1 MVLNYIW
8 ISFFIIAFLVAL
20 LKTFLGDLEIF
31 SLVVNSIFERAE
43 LGFKLSLGLTG
54 IMALWLGI
62 MRIGEKG
69 GAINILSKIFA
80 PLFNRLFPEI
90 PSSSNAH
97 GSIIMNISANMLGL
111 DNAATPLGLKA
122 MNELQ
127 KHNPEKEK
135 ASNAQILF
143 LVLNT
148 SGLTLI
154 PTSIIAL
161 RATAMAENSIT
172 GNPTDIFI
180 PILIAT
186 YCSTLAGL
194 IFVSIIQRINLFH
207 KTILAYLL
215 TATGLIGGLVWYLA
229 SHKEHIE
236 IISNVLSGALIFGFI
251 IGFILL
257 GLKNKI
263 NIYEEFVEGAK
274 DGFKVAIK
282 IIPYLIAMLCAIGAF
297 TTSGAMEFIISGI
310 EGFFNLF
317 ISDTRFVEGLPTAI
331 MKPLSG
337 AGARGMMVESWG
349 ENASQI
355 NSFVGRLTSTLQ
367 GSTETTFYVLA
378 VYFGSVGIKNTR
390 YAIVAGLFADFI
402 GIIAAILVCYLF
414 FG

>member
-1 MVLNYIW
+1 MGN
-8 ISFFIIAFLVAL
+8 
-20 LKTFLGDLEIF
+20 LEIF

-43 LGFKLSLGLTG
+43 LGFKLSIGLTG

-69 GAINILSKIFA
+69 GAINLLSRIFA
-80 PLFNRLFPEI
+80 PLFNRLFPDI
-90 PSSSNAH
+90 PKESPAH

-127 KHNPEKEK
+127 KHNKEKEK

-161 RATAMAENSIT
+161 RATAMAENNII

-194 IFVSIIQRINLFH
+194 IFVSIIQKINLLQ
-207 KTILAYLL
+207 KTIIAYLG
-215 TATGLIGGLVWYLA
+215 TATALIGGLIWYL
-229 SHKEHIE
+229 SKHKDQIE
-236 IISNVLSGALIFGFI
+236 AISSIVSGAFIFGFI
-251 IGFILL
+251 ISFILL
-257 GLKNKI
+257 GIRSKI
-263 NIYEEFVEGAK
+263 NIYNEFIEGAK
-274 DGFKVAIK
+274 DGFNVAIK

-297 TTSGAMEFIISGI
+297 TTSGAMLFIISGI
-310 EGFFNLF
+310 ESFFSLF
-317 ISDTRFVEGLPTAI
+317 LSDTRFVDALPTAI

-337 AGARGMMVESWG
+337 GGARGMMVESWG
-349 ENASQI
+349 QNASNI
-355 NSFVGRLTSTLQ
+355 NSFVGKLTSTLQ

-390 YAIVAGLFADFI
+390 YAIVAGLFADLIGVISAIFI
-402 GIIAAILVCYLF
+402 AYIFWG
-414 FG
+414 

>member
-20 LKTFLGDLEIF
+20 AKTFMGNLEIF

-69 GAINILSKIFA
+69 GAINILSKAFA
-80 PLFNRLFPEI
+80 PLFNKLFPEI
-90 PSSSNAH
+90 PKDSKAH

-122 MNELQ
+122 MAELQ
-127 KHNPEKEK
+127 KHNKEKER

-161 RATAMAENSIT
+161 RATAMADNDII

-194 IFVSIIQRINLFH
+194 IFVSIIQKINLFQ
-207 KTILAYLL
+207 KTVLTYLGSA
-215 TATGLIGGLVWYLA
+215 TAIIGGLVWYLA
-229 SHKEHIE
+229 MHKQHIE
-236 IISNVLSGALIFGFI
+236 VISSIVSGAFIFGFI
-251 IGFILL
+251 ISFILL

-274 DGFKVAIK
+274 DGFNVAVK

-297 TTSGAMEFIISGI
+297 TTSGAMQFIIGGI
-310 EGFFNLF
+310 DSFFSLF
-317 ISDTRFVEGLPTAI
+317 LSDTRFVEALPTAI

-337 AGARGMMVESWG
+337 GGARGMMVESWG
-349 ENASQI
+349 ENAINI
-355 NSFVGRLTSTLQ
+355 NSFVGKLTSTLQ

-390 YAIVAGLFADFI
+390 YAIVAGLFADLI
-402 GIIAAILVCYLF
+402 GVIAAIVIAYLF
-414 FG
+414 WG

>member
-20 LKTFLGDLEIF
+20 AKTMMGDLDIF

-43 LGFKLSLGLTG
+43 LGFKLSIGLTG

-69 GAINILSKIFA
+69 GAIHVLSKIFA
-80 PLFNRLFPEI
+80 PLFRKLFPEI

-161 RATAMAENSIT
+161 RATAMAENSII

-194 IFVSIIQRINLFH
+194 IFVSIIQKINLFQ
-207 KTILAYLL
+207 KTVLAYLL
-215 TATGLIGGLVWYLA
+215 SATGLIGGLVWYLA

-236 IISNVLSGALIFGFI
+236 IISDVFSGALIFGFI
-251 IGFILL
+251 ISFILL
-257 GLKNKI
+257 GIKNKI
-263 NIYEEFVEGAK
+263 NIYEEFIEGAK
-274 DGFKVAIK
+274 DGFNVAIK

-297 TTSGAMEFIISGI
+297 TTSGAMLFIIEGI
-310 EGFFNLF
+310 ESFFSLF
-317 ISDTRFVEGLPTAI
+317 LSDTRFVEALPTAI

-337 AGARGMMVESWG
+337 GGARGMMVESWG
-349 ENASQI
+349 QNASEI

-367 GSTETTFYVLA
+367 GSTETTFYVVA

-390 YAIVAGLFADFI
+390 YAIVAGLFADLI
-402 GIIAAILVCYLF
+402 GVIAAILIAYVF
-414 FG
+414 WG

>member
-8 ISFFIIAFLVAL
+8 ISFFIVAFLVAL
-20 LKTFLGDLEIF
+20 LKTFMGDFEIF

-80 PLFNRLFPEI
+80 PLFNKLFPEI
-90 PSSSNAH
+90 PRSSNAH

-297 TTSGAMEFIISGI
+297 TSSGAMEFIINGI
-310 EGFFNLF
+310 EAFFNLF

-390 YAIVAGLFADFI
+390 YAIVAGLFADLI

>member
-8 ISFFIIAFLVAL
+8 ISFFIVAFLVAL
-20 LKTFLGDLEIF
+20 LKTFMGDFEIF

-80 PLFNRLFPEI
+80 PLFNKLFPEI
-90 PSSSNAH
+90 PRSSNAH

-297 TTSGAMEFIISGI
+297 TSSGAMEFIINGI

-390 YAIVAGLFADFI
+390 YAIVAGLFADLI

>member
-8 ISFFIIAFLVAL
+8 ISFFIVAFLVAL

>member
-20 LKTFLGDLEIF
+20 AKTMMGDLDIF

-43 LGFKLSLGLTG
+43 LGFKLSIGLTG

-69 GAINILSKIFA
+69 GAIHVLSKIFA
-80 PLFNRLFPEI
+80 PLFRKLFPEI

-127 KHNPEKEK
+127 KHNLEKEK

-161 RATAMAENSIT
+161 RATAMAENSII

-194 IFVSIIQRINLFH
+194 IFVSIIQKINLFQ
-207 KTILAYLL
+207 KTVLAYLL
-215 TATGLIGGLVWYLA
+215 SATGLIGGLVWYLA

-236 IISNVLSGALIFGFI
+236 VISDVFSGALIFGFI
-251 IGFILL
+251 ISFILL
-257 GLKNKI
+257 GIKNKI
-263 NIYEEFVEGAK
+263 NIYEEFIEGAK
-274 DGFKVAIK
+274 DGFNVAIK

-297 TTSGAMEFIISGI
+297 TTSGAMLFIIEGI
-310 EGFFNLF
+310 ESFFSLF
-317 ISDTRFVEGLPTAI
+317 LSDTRFVEALPTAI

-337 AGARGMMVESWG
+337 GGARGMMVESWG
-349 ENASQI
+349 QNASEI

-390 YAIVAGLFADFI
+390 YAIVAGLFADLI
-402 GIIAAILVCYLF
+402 GVIAAILIAYVF
-414 FG
+414 WG

>member
-8 ISFFIIAFLVAL
+8 ISFFIIAFLVTI
-20 LKTFLGDLEIF
+20 LKTISGDIELF
-31 SLVVNSIFERAE
+31 SQVINSIFERAE

-69 GAINILSKIFA
+69 GAIRILSKIFA
-80 PLFNRLFPEI
+80 PLFEKLFPEL
-90 PSSSNAH
+90 PKDSKAH
-97 GSIIMNISANMLGL
+97 GAIIMNISANMLGL

-122 MNELQ
+122 MDELQ
-127 KHNPEKEK
+127 KVNKDKSK

-161 RATAMAENSIT
+161 RATAMAENNIA

-186 YCSTLAGL
+186 YFSTIAGL
-194 IFVSIIQRINLFH
+194 IFVSIAQKINLFQR
-207 KTILAYLL
+207 TILAYLGGG
-215 TATGLIGGLVWYLA
+215 TAFISLLIWYLA
-229 SHKEHIE
+229 NNKEQIE
-236 IISNVLSGALIFGFI
+236 AISSIASGAFIFSFI

-257 GLKNKI
+257 GLRQKI
-263 NIYEEFVEGAK
+263 NIYEEFIEGAK
-274 DGFKVAIK
+274 DGFKVAVK

-297 TTSGAMEFIISGI
+297 TTSGAMSYIIHGLDL
-310 EGFFNLF
+310 FFSLF
-317 ISDTRFVEGLPTAI
+317 FSDTRFVDALPTAL

-337 AGARGMMVESWG
+337 GGARGMMVESWG
-349 ENASQI
+349 ENAI
-355 NSFVGRLTSTLQ
+355 NVNSFIGKLTSTLQ

-390 YAIVAGLFADFI
+390 YAIVAGLFADLI
-402 GIIAAILVCYLF
+402 GIIAAITIAYLF
-414 FG
+414 WG

>member
-20 LKTFLGDLEIF
+20 AKTLMGDLDIF

-43 LGFKLSLGLTG
+43 LGFKLSIGLTG

-69 GAINILSKIFA
+69 GAIHVLSKIFA
-80 PLFNRLFPEI
+80 PLLSKLFPDI

-161 RATAMAENSIT
+161 RATAMAENSII

-194 IFVSIIQRINLFH
+194 IFVSIIQKINLFQ
-207 KTILAYLL
+207 KTVLAYLL
-215 TATGLIGGLVWYLA
+215 SATGLIGGLVWYLA

-236 IISNVLSGALIFGFI
+236 IISDVFSGALIFGFI
-251 IGFILL
+251 ISFILL
-257 GLKNKI
+257 GIKNKI
-263 NIYEEFVEGAK
+263 NIYEEFIEGAK
-274 DGFKVAIK
+274 DGFNVAIK

-297 TTSGAMEFIISGI
+297 TTSGAMLFIIEGI
-310 EGFFNLF
+310 ESFFSLF
-317 ISDTRFVEGLPTAI
+317 LSDTRFVEALPTAI

-337 AGARGMMVESWG
+337 GGARGMMVESWG
-349 ENASQI
+349 QNASEI

-390 YAIVAGLFADFI
+390 YAIVAGLFADLI
-402 GIIAAILVCYLF
+402 GVIAAILIAYVF
-414 FG
+414 WG

>member
-8 ISFFIIAFLVAL
+8 ISFFIVAFLVAL

-80 PLFNRLFPEI
+80 PFFNRLFPEI

-297 TTSGAMEFIISGI
+297 TTSGAMEFIINGI